1 MIITI
6 SGTAGSGKSTVAKS
20 LVEKLDAE
28 RIYVGGVRRELARS
42 KGMTIGELNEYAL
55 THPETDVE
63 VDNKAALR
71 ARELESMG
79 ELVIVEG
86 RVQYHFLPESIKIF
100 IKVDIDEAAKR
111 IWKDLQDK
119 ERRLRRNEANYD
131 LETMKKKISERDEND
146 AQRFLKYYK
155 IDHRDESQYD
165 LVIDST
171 NLSVEEVVGKILEF
185 VKK

>member
-1 MIITI
+1 LREEFNIIF
-6 SGTAGSGKSTVAKS
+6 
-20 LVEKLDAE
+20 
-28 RIYVGGVRRELARS
+28 Y
-42 KGMTIGELNEYAL
+42 LNL
-55 THPETDVE
+55 
-63 VDNKAALR
+63 LR
-71 ARELESMG
+71 
-79 ELVIVEG
+79 
-86 RVQYHFLPESIKIF
+86 FF

>member
-100 IKVDIDEAAKR
+100 
-111 IWKDLQDK
+111 
-119 ERRLRRNEANYD
+119 Y
-131 LETMKKKISERDEND
+131 
-146 AQRFLKYYK
+146 
-155 IDHRDESQYD
+155 
-165 LVIDST
+165 
-171 NLSVEEVVGKILEF
+171 
-185 VKK
+185 